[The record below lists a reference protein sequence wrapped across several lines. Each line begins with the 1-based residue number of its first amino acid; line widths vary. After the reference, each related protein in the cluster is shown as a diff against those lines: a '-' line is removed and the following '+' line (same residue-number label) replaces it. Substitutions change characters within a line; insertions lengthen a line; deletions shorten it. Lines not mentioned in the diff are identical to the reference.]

1 MRAVRGDCD
10 DPAVTFAPYLLLLRR
25 TTVRRLLLLGV
36 VARIPH
42 TAAGVALTLHVVI
55 GLDRGYLQAGLVA
68 AAVTVGMAVGAPWRG
83 RAVDRL
89 GLRRALVPSVV
100 AEVCVWGSA
109 PFLPYAGLLAV
120 AVVGGLLTVPV
131 FTVVRQSLSV
141 LVPPEGR
148 RSAYALDS
156 VFVELSFAVGPALGA
171 LVATQVSTTVALL
184 GVGVAAALAGLALMA
199 LDPPTRSE
207 QLVGAPAPTP
217 GDALRSDGPE
227 DDAELAAVDVVG
239 ALAPVSL
246 AGVEHAG
253 HPDAAGP
260 GQVPAADPAAPGR
273 VASGVPAIG
282 VPASGVSASGV
293 SAPDESPAR
302 GWVSPALLLVLATST
317 GATMVL
323 FGTDVSA
330 VAFLEGRGSANLL
343 GLVFGAWAIGS
354 IVGGLA
360 YGAWSR
366 PVHPLWLLLGLGLLT
381 APMGLAGGIVG
392 LCVLIAAAG
401 LLCAPTISATA
412 EAVASLVPERVRG
425 EAMGWHG
432 SALTVGGAVGAPVA
446 GSAIDVV
453 GPWAGFVVAG
463 GLGAVVA
470 VAGLLVL
477 RGTSARISSPGR

>member
-1 MRAVRGDCD
+1 M
-10 DPAVTFAPYLLLLRR
+10 TFAPYLRLLRR
-25 TTVRRLLLLGV
+25 PAVRRLLLLGV
-36 VARIPH
+36 VARVPH

-83 RAVDRL
+83 RAVDRV

-100 AEVCVWGSA
+100 AEVLVWGSA
-109 PFLPYAGLLAV
+109 PFLPYPGLLAV

-156 VFVELSFAVGPALGA
+156 VFVELSFAAGPALGA
-171 LVATQVSTTVALL
+171 LVATQVSTTAALI
-184 GVGVAAALAGLALMA
+184 GVGFAAALSGLALMA

-207 QLVGAPAPTP
+207 QLAGAPEQAATT
-217 GDALRSDGPE
+217 GDARWGDGPA
-227 DDAELAAVDVVG
+227 DDAELVAVDVVG
-239 ALAPVSL
+239 ALAPVSP

-253 HPDAAGP
+253 HPGAAGVAER
-260 GQVPAADPAAPGR
+260 GPAADPALAR
-273 VASGVPAIG
+273 VASGGSGPG
-282 VPASGVSASGV
+282 SPASGQSSRA
-293 SAPDESPAR
+293 
-302 GWVSPALLLVLATST
+302 WMSPALLLVLATSS

-330 VAFLEGRGSANLL
+330 VAYLERRDAASLL
-343 GLVFGAWAIGS
+343 GVVFGAWALGS

-381 APMGLAGGIVG
+381 VPMGLAGGVVG

-432 SALTVGGAVGAPVA
+432 SALTLGGAVGAPVV
-446 GSAIDVV
+446 GSAIDGVA
-453 GPWAGFVVAG
+453 PWAGFVVAG

-477 RGTSARISSPGR
+477 RARTVGVSSPAR